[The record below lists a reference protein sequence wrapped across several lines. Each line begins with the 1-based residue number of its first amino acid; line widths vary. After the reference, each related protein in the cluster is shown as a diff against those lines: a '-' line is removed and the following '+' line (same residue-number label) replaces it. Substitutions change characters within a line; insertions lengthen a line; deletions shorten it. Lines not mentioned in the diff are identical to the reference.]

1 MTDVGSDT
9 TARCVAPSA
18 KPPRINGIVA
28 GAGVALVADHLRAG
42 PHVGFPLLLGV
53 ATAVVFIAGFF
64 AYQRWRYD
72 NARPRG

>member
-1 MTDVGSDT
+1 MI
-9 TARCVAPSA
+9 AF
-18 KPPRINGIVA
+18 INGIVA
-28 GAGVALVADHLRAG
+28 GAGVALIAGHQRAG
-42 PHVGFPLLLGV
+42 PHVGFPLLLGI